1 MGAGKDYVA
10 FFNPVLLAASTEE
23 SHMMEGCLSFPY
35 LGLRI
40 TRPSGV
46 VVQYQD
52 FNGEV
57 HRANFTG
64 ISARCFLH
72 ELDHL
77 NGIVYTDR
85 CKPLALK
92 QGMKKRNKINGL
104 IQKSEKNLKKM
115 EKYGNAN

>member
-1 MGAGKDYVA
+1 
-10 FFNPVLLAASTEE
+10 
-23 SHMMEGCLSFPY
+23 
-35 LGLRI
+35 
-40 TRPSGV
+40 
-46 VVQYQD
+46 VQYQD